1 MSRMCIYVN
10 VVWLQLN
17 MKNYLNPFIWYV
29 FALPWVCKFAHYL
42 MYDFV
47 WLQIGGDKTS
57 FSRIHTISMA
67 IFNWVQHFTYKWTFL
82 LTLCTHVSY
91 ICMYVCIVYSAIC
104 KEN

>member
-57 FSRIHTISMA
+57 FSRIHTISIECNTSHTNELFYLHYVHMYH
-67 IFNWVQHFTYKWTFL
+67 IYV
-82 LTLCTHVSY
+82 
-91 ICMYVCIVYSAIC
+91 CMYVCIVYSAIC